1 MADTNK
7 VKKKSQNIEVMR
19 FIGILMIMN
28 HHLYHIG
35 YTGGGIQ
42 ARSGGSGLISSL
54 LLRGFLLIR
63 ILKIKRLEQADAREM
78 H

>member
-1 MADTNK
+1 MADTNR

-35 YTGGGIQ
+35 YTGGGVS
-42 ARSGGSGLISSL
+42 RRGRVGL
-54 LLRGFLLIR
+54 G
-63 ILKIKRLEQADAREM
+63 
-78 H
+78 